1 MAGHILHLAMM
12 IGRNPRLKPFCLARK
27 RDVGNPDRREPDAQ
41 PKLHDLCFK
50 GLLIDG

>member
-12 IGRNPRLKPFCLARK
+12 TGRNPRLKSFRLALK
-27 RDVGNPDRREPDAQ
+27 RDVGNADRRKAQ
-41 PKLHDLCFK
+41 AQAKLHDSRFE